1 MRNIRAI
8 LLAGALAVATIPAY
22 ATTWMIGD
30 NDGYGA
36 GICDNCD
43 HNFNGATAGYD
54 GRSAAEV
61 AATNGAQY
69 TDTYSVTHGIYS
81 PADQTGTLATF
92 VFSGLT
98 GVWTIGHLQID
109 AADFQASQFGAVIT
123 TFNGIVQAF
132 DFNDGF
138 PHTAIHNWDLSQAV
152 LDSINSLD
160 SLTIVINRNNSGD
173 FYGFDY
179 LSLND
184 FANPDHNV
192 PEPST
197 LLLLGLGLVGMAAA
211 RRRRVMTA

>member
-1 MRNIRAI
+1 MKNTRAI
-8 LLAGALAVATIPAY
+8 LLAGALAVMTIPAN
-22 ATTWMIGD
+22 ATTWTIGD

-36 GICDNCD
+36 GICDNCN
-43 HNFNGATAGYD
+43 HNFNGNTAGYD

-81 PADQTGTLATF
+81 PADQTGSLATF

-109 AADFQASQFGAVIT
+109 AADFQASLFGAVVT

-152 LDSINSLD
+152 LDSINASD
-160 SLTIVINRNNSGD
+160 SLTIIINRNGSSD

-184 FANPDHNV
+184 FANPDRNV

-197 LLLLGLGLVGMAAA
+197 LLLFGLALIGLAVVK
-211 RRRRVMTA
+211 RRRILVA